1 VPVLRILVADD
12 QEVVRKRICTILS
25 AHVEFEVCAEASNGR
40 EAVAMTR
47 ALRPDLIVLDISMPL
62 LNGLDAARQIREF
75 APHTPIVILSV
86 HRSKQLMEEASKIGV
101 LGYVVKE
108 DAGNN
113 LPRAIARA
121 LRKETS
127 FPAEL

>member
-1 VPVLRILVADD
+1 LRILVADD

-47 ALRPDLIVLDISMPL
+47 TLRPDLIVLDISMPL

-75 APHTPIVILSV
+75 APSTPIVILSV

-108 DAGNN
+108 DAARN